1 MRALMYLTKRSLI
14 NNLKKAVHKPS
25 TLIALIFGVA
35 YGIFI
40 VISFGSLAV
49 SIRLDSV
56 RGLLIIITVW
66 SIYSTLGNFMS
77 YSSRKGILFKPAHA
91 HFVFTA
97 PVSPKL
103 VLLNGAWMNYLV
115 STVLWMILAAGGL
128 TVFQIEPWK
137 VVLFFLTGCVLELAL
152 EVAIMVFLYT
162 NDHLPEKLMKGLR
175 LGIKIFLIAFTLLVV
190 LYFRRNGMS
199 VESASAFVDWDVLQM
214 LPVIGWQIAAY
225 RLILLGPTTLN
236 VLCSCLYFAAV
247 ILAVAAVTRM
257 QCDGG

>member
-115 STVLWMILAAGGL
+115 STVLWMILAAGGD
-128 TVFQIEPWK
+128 
-137 VVLFFLTGCVLELAL
+137 FLEGGSSVYCVLHS
-152 EVAIMVFLYT
+152 
-162 NDHLPEKLMKGLR
+162 DLR
-175 LGIKIFLIAFTLLVV
+175 GAP
-190 LYFRRNGMS
+190 GGSS
-199 VESASAFVDWDVLQM
+199 VYEGD
-214 LPVIGWQIAAY
+214 
-225 RLILLGPTTLN
+225 R
-236 VLCSCLYFAAV
+236 AV
-247 ILAVAAVTRM
+247 PCWRDIW
-257 QCDGG
+257 